1 MWPIVRNCDDC
12 GTLLQKEMD
21 ECENFLKSMVPKP
34 PAISVERPP
43 LMDCKVD
50 NNNNKKAPIS
60 AKSAMKSKSLVENKN
75 NNKKKV
81 VVSPSSLKPAG
92 VVSTP
97 VGVVST

>member
-1 MWPIVRNCDDC
+1 M
-12 GTLLQKEMD
+12 QKEMD

-50 NNNNKKAPIS
+50 NNNKKAPIS
-60 AKSAMKSKSLVENKN
+60 AKSAMKSKSLVENN

-81 VVSPSSLKPAG
+81 VVSPSSLIKPSG